1 MYWDPFSANDK
12 WELED
17 NGLKHW
23 MNEVNRKLQI
33 SKKKQVEKSIK
44 ENDHSFL
51 WNQSFVNLGFDDKK
65 IRFKTNDYISSMIRQ
80 DNFQSGNHKD
90 KSS

>member
-1 MYWDPFSANDK
+1 MYWDPFSGNDR

-51 WNQSFVNLGFDDKK
+51 WN
-65 IRFKTNDYISSMIRQ
+65 
-80 DNFQSGNHKD
+80 
-90 KSS
+90 